1 MSKIEE
7 ALEKAARLRGNP
19 DNVAYPQKRASN
31 SLPYP
36 TSPAAIGDGKVM
48 NSLLVAASAPYTP
61 EAEEYRKLKST
72 LVKITKGEYFRNMLM
87 VTSSV
92 SCEGKS
98 ITALNLALTLA
109 QEYDHTV
116 LLVDA
121 DLRKPSI
128 HGYLEIEPRA
138 GLSECLLEDYDIS
151 KVLLRTGIGKLSL
164 LPAGREV
171 RNPAG
176 IFSSQKA
183 RDLFLEIKHRY
194 PDRYIIIDSPPVL
207 PFAETRS
214 LSTLVDGVILVVKE
228 GSVPL
233 HNVSETL
240 DCLKGADILGIVY
253 NAATVESRRDHYQY
267 YRSYQRGYSEAV

>member
-1 MSKIEE
+1 
-7 ALEKAARLRGNP
+7 
-19 DNVAYPQKRASN
+19 
-31 SLPYP
+31 
-36 TSPAAIGDGKVM
+36 
-48 NSLLVAASAPYTP
+48 
-61 EAEEYRKLKST
+61 
-72 LVKITKGEYFRNMLM
+72 M